1 MSRIH
6 DEATLARIFVGE
18 ADQIEGRPLYEAIVE
33 KAREMRLA
41 GATVLRGVEGF
52 GKSAV
57 LHSARLLR
65 LSEDLPLVIEIVD
78 SHERLEP
85 FLEIVEAMLDAAECT
100 GLITSEKVQ
109 VVRIVADG

>member
-18 ADQIEGRPLYEAIVE
+18 ADQIEGRPLFEAIVE
-33 KAREMRLA
+33 NARQLGLA
-41 GATVLRGVEGF
+41 GATVLRGVEGY

-78 SHERLEP
+78 AQENLEP

-100 GLITSEKVQ
+100 GLITSEKVK